1 MLVGTTAVKS
11 EIVTSANTAQTFGS
25 GLVPVY
31 ATPAMIALMEGAAV
45 LAMSKSLDPEEGT
58 VGTRIEVDHIAA
70 TPLNKKITA
79 KATLIKVDGRKLIFE
94 VEAHD
99 EDKLIGKGIHER
111 AIINTERFLEKL
123 GVKA

>member
-1 MLVGTTAVKS
+1 MLVGTTATKS
-11 EIVTSANTAQTFGS
+11 EIVTSANTAQAFGS

-45 LAMSKSLDPEEGT
+45 LATANGLSPEEGT
-58 VGTRIEVDHIAA
+58 VGICVNIEHIAA

-79 KATLIKVDGRKLIFE
+79 KATLITIDGRKLVFE

-99 EDKLIGKGIHER
+99 EDKLIGRGLHER
-111 AIINTERFLEKL
+111 AIINTEKFLEKL
-123 GVKA
+123 GLKV

>member
-45 LAMSKSLDPEEGT
+45 LAMSKSLAPEEGT

-79 KATLIKVDGRKLIFE
+79 KATLIKVDGRKLVFE

-99 EDKLIGKGIHER
+99 EDKLIGKGVHER